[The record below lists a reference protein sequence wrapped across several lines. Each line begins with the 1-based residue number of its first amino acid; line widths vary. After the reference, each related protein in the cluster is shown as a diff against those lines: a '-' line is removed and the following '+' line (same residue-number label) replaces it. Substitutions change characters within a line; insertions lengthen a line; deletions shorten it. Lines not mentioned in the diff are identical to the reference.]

1 MSIIITIIKNEFLKL
16 TMGYAYNHLATIVT
30 GAFALVL
37 TGLWMPMVDFAPIL
51 NFVFIMAVPIMWFL
65 VLTCWLA
72 QKSADWTTNHSHT
85 HETHQK
91 KSLSSA
97 QTVQIE
103 IPKQVNLLEIK
114 QIQDELSGELNELKS
129 SVELK
134 DSEIERLNQ
143 EILNLKTLVQ
153 IESLKAELANL
164 KILYS
169 KRK

>member
-1 MSIIITIIKNEFLKL
+1 MSISITIIKNEFLKL
-16 TMGYAYNHLATIVT
+16 IMGYWKNHMATIIT
-30 GAFALVL
+30 AAFAAVL
-37 TGLWMPMVDFAPIL
+37 TGLWPAFYDFAPIL

-91 KSLSSA
+91 KSLSST
-97 QTVQIE
+97 QTVQVE

-114 QIQDELSGELNELKS
+114 QIQDQLSGELNELKS

>member
-16 TMGYAYNHLATIVT
+16 TMGYARNHLATIVT

-51 NFVFIMAVPIMWFL
+51 NFIFIMAVPITWFL

-91 KSLSSA
+91 KSLSNT
-97 QTVQIE
+97 QTVQVE
-103 IPKQVNLLEIK
+103 IPKQVNFLEIK
-114 QIQDELSGELNELKS
+114 QIQDQLSGELNELKS

>member
-37 TGLWMPMVDFAPIL
+37 TGLWMPMVDFAPLL
-51 NFVFIMAVPIMWFL
+51 NFIFIMAVPIMWFL

-85 HETHQK
+85 HESHQK
-91 KSLSSA
+91 KSLSST
-97 QTVQIE
+97 QTVQVE